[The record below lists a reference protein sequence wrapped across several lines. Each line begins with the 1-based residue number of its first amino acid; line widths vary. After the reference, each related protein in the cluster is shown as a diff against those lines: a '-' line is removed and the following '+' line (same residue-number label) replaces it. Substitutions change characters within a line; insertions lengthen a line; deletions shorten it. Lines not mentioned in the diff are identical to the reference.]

1 MKNKIIGFAFGCLI
15 LATTAAAQATDSS
28 ASAGNIRAH
37 MTFLASDLLQG
48 RESGSQGFDIAANYV
63 ASQLAQLG
71 LSPAGVDGTY
81 FQPVSLLATRPR
93 DEGRFVLR
101 ASDGR
106 EMPLVFGEDIMPGR
120 PVGPDKRRVTAPLV
134 FVGYGMVA
142 PERGRDDYR
151 RLNVAGKIVVVLT
164 GAPSGLQSEERAYY
178 ASLRTK
184 RVQAAQRGAVGV
196 VLLNLP
202 TDEARRPF
210 AEGKR
215 NWQTWAMSWRGP
227 DGAPYDVGSGAP
239 LLGQVSLQ
247 GAERL
252 FAGAKRTYA
261 EVAKA
266 AAKPKGDPPRF
277 ALATSLDATLHTEN
291 KIVESRNVVGLLEGS
306 DERLKSE
313 VVVLS
318 AHLDHI
324 GVSAAVDGDAINNGA
339 LDNAAG
345 VATTLE
351 AVRAFQASGKRP
363 RRSILVLTVTGE
375 EKGLL
380 GAEYFA
386 RNQTLGGRTIVANV
400 DLDMPVL
407 LYDFTD
413 VVAFGAERSGI
424 GPAVR
429 RAAARV
435 GVALSP
441 DPLPE
446 EGLFTRSDHYRF
458 VEMGIPAVFLMTGF
472 QNGGEAKFRTFL
484 TTCYHR
490 PCDDISQPI
499 DYAAGAKFARL
510 NYEIARELADMDPRP
525 LWNAGDFFGGKFA
538 APGRAVAGSSPDVV
552 ETQAYP

>member
-1 MKNKIIGFAFGCLI
+1 
-15 LATTAAAQATDSS
+15 
-28 ASAGNIRAH
+28 
-37 MTFLASDLLQG
+37 
-48 RESGSQGFDIAANYV
+48 
-63 ASQLAQLG
+63 
-71 LSPAGVDGTY
+71 
-81 FQPVSLLATRPR
+81 
-93 DEGRFVLR
+93 
-101 ASDGR
+101 
-106 EMPLVFGEDIMPGR
+106 
-120 PVGPDKRRVTAPLV
+120 
-134 FVGYGMVA
+134 
-142 PERGRDDYR
+142 
-151 RLNVAGKIVVVLT
+151 
-164 GAPSGLQSEERAYY
+164 
-178 ASLRTK
+178 
-184 RVQAAQRGAVGV
+184 
-196 VLLNLP
+196 
-202 TDEARRPF
+202 
-210 AEGKR
+210 
-215 NWQTWAMSWRGP
+215 MSWRGP
-227 DGAPYDVGSGAP
+227 DGAPYDVGAGAP

-247 GAERL
+247 GAARL
-252 FAGAKRTYA
+252 FAGAKLTYA

-277 ALATSLDATLHTEN
+277 ALMTTLDATLRTES
-291 KIVESRNVVGLLEGS
+291 KLVESRNVVGLLEGS
-306 DERLKSE
+306 DPILKDE

-318 AHLDHI
+318 AHLDHV
-324 GVSAAVDGDAINNGA
+324 GVTAAVDGDAINNGA

-351 AVRAFQASGKRP
+351 AVRTFQVSGIRP

-386 RNQTLGGRTIVANV
+386 RNPNLGGRVIVANV

-413 VVAFGAERSGI
+413 VVAFGAERSGV

-472 QNGGEAKFRTFL
+472 QNGGEAKFRRFL
-484 TTCYHR
+484 ATCYHR
-490 PCDDISQPI
+490 PCDDLSQPI

-510 NYEIARELADMDPRP
+510 NYEIARELADMETRP
-525 LWNAGDFFGGKFA
+525 LWNVGDFFGGKFGVQQESQS
-538 APGRAVAGSSPDVV
+538 AP
-552 ETQAYP
+552 

>member
-1 MKNKIIGFAFGCLI
+1 MKGLICLAFLGA
-15 LATTAAAQATDSS
+15 LATVGPAAAQPPSPDAHS
-28 ASAGNIRAH
+28 AANIRAH

-48 RESGSQGFDIAANYV
+48 RESGSPGFDIAANYV
-63 ASQLAQLG
+63 ASQLAQMG
-71 LSPAGVDGTY
+71 LTPAGVDGTY
-81 FQPVSLLATRPR
+81 FQPVSLLATRPV
-93 DEGRFVLR
+93 DEGRFR
-101 ASDGR
+101 IRSRTGQ
-106 EMPLVFGEDIMPGR
+106 ETPLVFGEDIMPGR
-120 PVGPDKRRVTAPLV
+120 PFGPAERHVSAPLV

-142 PERGRDDYR
+142 PERGRDDYK
-151 RLNVAGKIVVVLT
+151 RLDVAGKIVVLLT

-184 RVQAAQRGAVGV
+184 RAQAARRGAVGV
-196 VLLNLP
+196 LLLNRP
-202 TDEARRPF
+202 ADEAQRPF

-227 DGAPYDVGSGAP
+227 DGAPYDVGAGAP

-247 GAERL
+247 GAARL
-252 FAGAKRTYA
+252 FAGAKLTYA

-277 ALATSLDATLHTEN
+277 ALMTTLDATLRTES
-291 KIVESRNVVGLLEGS
+291 KLVESRNVVGLLEGS
-306 DERLKSE
+306 DPILKNE

-318 AHLDHI
+318 AHLDHV
-324 GVSAAVDGDAINNGA
+324 GVTAAVDGDAINNGA

-351 AVRAFQASGKRP
+351 AVRTFQVSGTRP
-363 RRSILVLTVTGE
+363 RRSILVLTVTAE

-386 RNQTLGGRTIVANV
+386 RNPNLGGRVIVANV

-413 VVAFGAERSGI
+413 VVAFGAERSGV

-472 QNGGEAKFRTFL
+472 QNGGEAKFRRFL
-484 TTCYHR
+484 ATCYHR
-490 PCDDISQPI
+490 PCDDLSQPI

-510 NYEIARELADMDPRP
+510 NYEIARELADMETRP
-525 LWNAGDFFGGKFA
+525 LWNVGDFFGEKFGVRQESQS
-538 APGRAVAGSSPDVV
+538 AP
-552 ETQAYP
+552 